1 MTTET
6 VTTDRAP
13 ELDLSSASSIPREL
27 VHKLAV
33 AEVFVTDSARLS
45 EDSMLIAGELPR
57 SHYYYSDGGSFPA
70 RFDVMPILELCRQAC
85 FVMSHGQLGVPVGQQ
100 FILRSL
106 GAELDP
112 AAVFQRHE
120 EPLRVTVRCDVLK
133 RWKDG
138 DRLVGALWRFTLRT
152 PRERPVATATAS
164 MSWMPKERWAE
175 VRAGNRRQR
184 GLPPQIAYAR
194 PGWSNVLP
202 VSVGRECR
210 ENVVISDLQLRNGG
224 GRATLIADILH
235 PGLFDHY
242 VDHLS
247 GMLEAEAC
255 RQLALCCAGGGLP
268 VSRDVA
274 VSAIDLAFTAV
285 GELDLPTLCTATVQP
300 VNGACDTR
308 RVDAEL
314 TQQGDPLCRATLT
327 ISTGPDA

>member
-1 MTTET
+1 MTTGT
-6 VTTDRAP
+6 VTTDRAS
-13 ELDLSSASSIPREL
+13 ELELSSEHPIPREV

-45 EDSMLIAGELPR
+45 DDSMLLAGELPR

-85 FVMSHGQLGVPVGQQ
+85 FVMSHRQLGVPIGQQ

-106 GAELDP
+106 GVELDP
-112 AAVFQRHE
+112 AAIFQRQE
-120 EPLRVTVRCDVLK
+120 EPLRVTVRCDVLR
-133 RWKDG
+133 RWTDG

-152 PRERPVATATAS
+152 PRELPVATATAA

-175 VRAGNRRQR
+175 VRAGNRTQR
-184 GLPPQIAYAR
+184 GLPPEIAYAR
-194 PGWSNVLP
+194 PGWSNVP
-202 VSVGRECR
+202 PASVGRECR
-210 ENVVISDLQLRNGG
+210 ENVVVSDIQLRDGG
-224 GRATLIADILH
+224 VRATLIADILH

-274 VSAIDLAFTAV
+274 VSAIDVAFAAV
-285 GELDLPTLCTATVQP
+285 GELDLPTLCTAAVQP
-300 VNGACDTR
+300 VDGACDTR

-327 ISTGPDA
+327 VSTGPDA

>member
-1 MTTET
+1 VTTET
-6 VTTDRAP
+6 VTTGRAS
-13 ELDLSSASSIPREL
+13 ERDLNSESSIPREV
-27 VHKLAV
+27 VHKHAV
-33 AEVFVTDSARLS
+33 AEVFVTDSAGLS
-45 EDSMLIAGELPR
+45 EDSMLLAGELPR
-57 SHYYYSDGGSFPA
+57 SHYYYSDGLSFPA

-85 FVMSHGQLGVPVGQQ
+85 FVMSHRQLGVPIGQQ

-120 EPLRVTVRCDVLK
+120 EPLRVIVRCDVLK
-133 RWKDG
+133 RWMDD
-138 DRLVGALWRFTLRT
+138 DRLVGSLWRFTLRT
-152 PRERPVATATAS
+152 PRDLPVATATAS

-175 VRAGNRRQR
+175 VRAGYRRQR
-184 GLPPQIAYAR
+184 GLPAQIAYAR
-194 PGWSNVLP
+194 PGWSNVP
-202 VSVGRECR
+202 PASVGRECR
-210 ENVVISDLQLRNGG
+210 ENVVVSDLQLRNGG
-224 GRATLIADILH
+224 ARATLIADILH

-274 VSAIDLAFTAV
+274 VSAIDLAFTAL
-285 GELDLPTLCTATVQP
+285 GELDLPTLCTATVQA

-327 ISTGPDA
+327 VSTGPDA